1 MMATTSFTKKFEIK
15 KVDAKNFVNSLIKIK
30 ENYKNNP
37 EYVDFESK
45 FAHIRDEQ
53 ELIELLKK

>member
-45 FAHIRDEQ
+45 FAHTRDEQ